1 MPHAMTM
8 KWQGGEHPFLLRIG
22 ELRVLDD
29 RLTDGAMAAFARL
42 RVLRPKF
49 NDVYEVVRQGLIGGG
64 MPDREAS
71 ALVAMLEEQHGI
83 GPMVPLAQSILFQ
96 AFYRREETEEPGEM
110 SRPEKAQNPV
120 G

>member
-1 MPHAMTM
+1 MGHGITI
-8 KWQGGEHPFLLRIG
+8 KWQGGEHPFLLRIA
-22 ELRVLDD
+22 ELRTLDD

-42 RVLRPKF
+42 RIMKPRF

-71 ALVAMLEEQHGI
+71 SLVEMIEEQHGL
-83 GPMVPLAQSILFQ
+83 GPMVPLAQQILFQ
-96 AFYRREETEEPGEM
+96 AFYRREDDEEAGEKT
-110 SRPEKAQNPV
+110 RPEKAQPPV